1 MDRQLTITLSDE
13 DARFIDEQVQA
24 GVYASADDLVN
35 AGIQRLM
42 RRAEQKQREFEELK
56 RSIEEAIADPRPA
69 VTSEELM
76 ENLRRRNPD
85 LFNLP
90 RRA

>member
-69 VTSEELM
+69 VM